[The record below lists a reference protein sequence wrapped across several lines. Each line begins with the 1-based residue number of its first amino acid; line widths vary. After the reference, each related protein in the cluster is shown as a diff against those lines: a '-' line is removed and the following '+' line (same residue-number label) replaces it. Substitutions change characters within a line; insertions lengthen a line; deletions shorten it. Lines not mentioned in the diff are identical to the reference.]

1 MDFAVSV
8 QPVAGGF
15 RASTG
20 GPLDLTAD
28 GPTPDAAVAAVRD
41 QVVTRLRLGEI
52 RVVRVSDL
60 ERALEAAAR
69 VGDNPELEGFLA
81 DLAES
86 RRVQHPVSEAG

>member
-1 MDFAVSV
+1 MEFAVSV

-28 GPTPDAAVAAVRD
+28 GPTVDAAVAAVRD
-41 QVVTRLRLGEI
+41 QFATRLRRGEI
-52 RVVRVSDL
+52 RVVRVSDV

-69 VGDNPELEGFLA
+69 VGENSELDGFLA
-81 DLAES
+81 DLAEH
-86 RRVQHPVSEAG
+86 RRVHNAVPDAG

>member
-28 GPTPDAAVAAVRD
+28 GPTADAAVAAVRD
-41 QVVTRLRLGEI
+41 QVVPRLRLGDL
-52 RVVRVSDL
+52 RGVQVSDL
-60 ERALEAAAR
+60 ERALAAAAR
-69 VGDNPELEGFLA
+69 VGDNSELDGFLA

-86 RRVQHPVSEAG
+86 RRVHNAVPDGG

>member
-28 GPTPDAAVAAVRD
+28 GPTADAAVAAVRD
-41 QVVTRLRLGEI
+41 QVVTRLRLGEL
-52 RVVRVSDL
+52 RVVHVSDL
-60 ERALEAAAR
+60 ERALAAAAR
-69 VGDNPELEGFLA
+69 VGDNSELDGFLA

-86 RRVQHPVSEAG
+86 RRVHNAVPDGG